1 MSLKQDLKNLEQQ
14 KQQEFRNLHATY
26 LRTKRDVKRA
36 ASPSRFIRRNIGASL
51 GVATVLGLLL
61 APRPAPK
68 IKESPAPKEKGP
80 GILGNLASIVRKAL
94 GTLEEKIP
102 TPHETAKERERAK
115 KKAES
120 KGNSLLKMLLTMLVS
135 RVDLTRLISELS
147 KHVVGRVQNSMPHN
161 GHEPEVSVA
170 DAGTVRPNDFEEHFE

>member
-14 KQQEFRNLHATY
+14 KQQELRNLHATY

-80 GILGNLASIVRKAL
+80 GI
-94 GTLEEKIP
+94 
-102 TPHETAKERERAK
+102 
-115 KKAES
+115 
-120 KGNSLLKMLLTMLVS
+120 
-135 RVDLTRLISELS
+135 
-147 KHVVGRVQNSMPHN
+147 
-161 GHEPEVSVA
+161 PEDVA
-170 DAGTVRPNDFEEHFE
+170 DDAGEPGGSDALDLGAEQACGGAGAELHPA